1 MPSLKVVTLLL
12 LIVFFPVPLSAH
24 EFNPAHLVVNEVA
37 ENEYQIN
44 WMYPIKNIGQ
54 RAEIIFP
61 ETCKSEAQSPYQ
73 QGKYLVEKIDLICSK
88 SLKGQ
93 TIEVTNLSVLTDA
106 LVTITDRNLDVFE
119 GLMNLQEP
127 KLLVPIGKQSLPS
140 SSYLNLGIDHLIS
153 GPDHILFILGLMF
166 LVSGILNML
175 KTITAFTVAHS
186 ITLGLSV
193 FGLISL
199 PQATVEAVIAL
210 TIVFL
215 ALEISENKRYKST
228 PWLIAFGFGLLHG
241 LGFANALNEIGIA
254 NEQLLFSLLFFNLGI
269 EAGQLLMIP
278 FFGVLIWWSYKFNK
292 YNQSATC
299 VSYVLGSM
307 GFFWLIN
314 RTIGIIY

>member
-1 MPSLKVVTLLL
+1 MSAFKFGSLLF
-12 LIVFFPVPLSAH
+12 LIVFFPVLSAH
-24 EFNPAHLVVNEVA
+24 EFNPAHLVVDEVT

-61 ETCKSEAQSPYQ
+61 ETCTSEAQSPYQ

-106 LVTITDRNLDVFE
+106 LVTITDRNNDVFE

-127 KLLVPIGKQSLPS
+127 KLLVPIKKQSLP

-166 LVSGILNML
+166 LVSGIMNMI

-193 FGLISL
+193 LGLISL

-215 ALEISENKRYKST
+215 AIEISDNKRYKST

-241 LGFANALNEIGIA
+241 LGFANALTDIGIA
-254 NEQLLFSLLFFNLGI
+254 NEQLLFSLFFFNLGI

-278 FFGVLIWWSYKFNK
+278 VFGLLIWLAYKFNK

-299 VSYVLGSM
+299 VSYVLGTM
-307 GFFWLIN
+307 GFFWFIN
-314 RTIGIIY
+314 RTMGIIY

>member
-1 MPSLKVVTLLL
+1 MSSLKVGSLLF
-12 LIVFFPVPLSAH
+12 LIVFFPMLSAH
-24 EFNPAHLVVNEVA
+24 EFNPAHLVVDEVA

-61 ETCKSEAQSPYQ
+61 QECSSEAQSPYQ
-73 QGKYLVEKIDLICSK
+73 QGKYLVEKIDLICNK

-106 LVTITDRNLDVFE
+106 LVTITDRNNDVYE
-119 GLMNLQEP
+119 GLMNLKEP
-127 KLLVPIGKQSLPS
+127 KLVVPIKKQSLP

-166 LVSGILNML
+166 LVSGILNMI

-193 FGLISL
+193 LGLISL

-241 LGFANALNEIGIA
+241 LGFANALTEIGIA

-278 FFGVLIWWSYKFNK
+278 VFGVLIWLAYKFNK

>member
-1 MPSLKVVTLLL
+1 MSSFKVGSLLF
-12 LIVFFPVPLSAH
+12 LIVFFPLLSAH
-24 EFNPAHLVVNEVA
+24 EFNPAHLVVDEVA

-61 ETCKSEAQSPYQ
+61 QECSSEAQSPYQ
-73 QGKYLVEKIDLICSK
+73 QGKYLVEKIDLICNK

-106 LVTITDRNLDVFE
+106 LVTITDRNNDVFE

-127 KLLVPIGKQSLPS
+127 KLVVPIKKQSLP

-166 LVSGILNML
+166 LVSGILNMI

-193 FGLISL
+193 LGLISL

-241 LGFANALNEIGIA
+241 LGFANALTEIGIA

-278 FFGVLIWWSYKFNK
+278 VFGVLIWLAYKFNK

-314 RTIGIIY
+314 RTIGIIS

>member
-1 MPSLKVVTLLL
+1 MSSLKVGSLLF
-12 LIVFFPVPLSAH
+12 LIVFFPMLSAH
-24 EFNPAHLVVNEVA
+24 EFNPAHLVVDEVA

-61 ETCKSEAQSPYQ
+61 QECSSEAQSPYQ

-106 LVTITDRNLDVFE
+106 LVTMTDRNNDVFE
-119 GLMNLQEP
+119 GLMNLKEP
-127 KLLVPIGKQSLPS
+127 KLVVPIKKQSLP

-166 LVSGILNML
+166 LVSGILNMI

-186 ITLGLSV
+186 ITLGFSV
-193 FGLISL
+193 LGLISL
-199 PQATVEAVIAL
+199 PQATIEAVIAL

-241 LGFANALNEIGIA
+241 LGFANALTEIGIA
-254 NEQLLFSLLFFNLGI
+254 NEQLLLSLLFFNLGI

-278 FFGVLIWWSYKFNK
+278 IFGVLIWLAYKFNK

-299 VSYVLGSM
+299 VSYVLGAM

>member
-1 MPSLKVVTLLL
+1 MSAFKFGSLLF
-12 LIVFFPVPLSAH
+12 LIVFFPVLSAH
-24 EFNPAHLVVNEVA
+24 EFNPAHLVVDEVV

-61 ETCKSEAQSPYQ
+61 EACSSEAQSPYQ

-106 LVTITDRNLDVFE
+106 LVTITDRNNDVFE

-127 KLLVPIGKQSLPS
+127 KLLIPIKKQSLP

-166 LVSGILNML
+166 LVSGILNMI

-193 FGLISL
+193 LDLISL
-199 PQATVEAVIAL
+199 PRATVEAVIAL

-215 ALEISENKRYKST
+215 AIEISENKRYKST

-241 LGFANALNEIGIA
+241 LGFANALTEIGIA

-278 FFGVLIWWSYKFNK
+278 IFSVLIWLAYKFNK
-292 YNQSATC
+292 YSQSATC
-299 VSYVLGSM
+299 VSYVLGIM
-307 GFFWLIN
+307 GFFWFIN
-314 RTIGIIY
+314 RTIEIIY

>member
-1 MPSLKVVTLLL
+1 MNTKSTGCTQL
-12 LIVFFPVPLSAH
+12 
-24 EFNPAHLVVNEVA
+24 
-37 ENEYQIN
+37 
-44 WMYPIKNIGQ
+44 KNIGQ

-61 ETCKSEAQSPYQ
+61 EECSSESQSPYQ
-73 QGKYLVEKIDLICSK
+73 QGKYLVEKINLICSK

-106 LVTITDRNLDVFE
+106 LVTITDRNNDIFE

-127 KLLVPIGKQSLPS
+127 KLLVPIKQQSLP

-166 LVSGILNML
+166 LVSGILNMI

-193 FGLISL
+193 LNLISL
-199 PQATVEAVIAL
+199 PQATVEAIIAL

-215 ALEISENKRYKST
+215 ALEVSENKQYKST

-241 LGFANALNEIGIA
+241 LGFANALTEIGIA

-278 FFGVLIWWSYKFNK
+278 IIGVLIWLAYKLDK

-299 VSYVLGSM
+299 VSYILGVM
-307 GFFWLIN
+307 GFYWLIN

>member
-1 MPSLKVVTLLL
+1 MSSLKFGSLLFL
-12 LIVFFPVPLSAH
+12 VVFFPMLSAH
-24 EFNPAHLVVNEVA
+24 EFNPAHLVVDEIA

-61 ETCKSEAQSPYQ
+61 ETCSSEALSPYQ

-106 LVTITDRNLDVFE
+106 LVTITDRNNDVFE

-127 KLLVPIGKQSLPS
+127 KLLVPIKQQSLP

-166 LVSGILNML
+166 LVSGILNMI

-199 PQATVEAVIAL
+199 PQASVEAVIAL

-241 LGFANALNEIGIA
+241 LGFANALTEIGIA

-278 FFGVLIWWSYKFNK
+278 VFGVLIWLAYKFNK

-314 RTIGIIY
+314 RTMGIIY

>member
-1 MPSLKVVTLLL
+1 MSNLKLYSLL
-12 LIVFFPVPLSAH
+12 FFILFAPFLSAH
-24 EFNPAHLVVNEVA
+24 EFNPAHLVIDEIA
-37 ENEYQIN
+37 DNEYQIN
-44 WMYPIKNIGQ
+44 WMYPIKNIGP

-61 ETCKSEAQSPYQ
+61 ETCSSEAQSPYQ
-73 QGKYLVEKIDLICSK
+73 QGKYLVEKIDLTCNK

-93 TIEVTNLSVLTDA
+93 AIEVTNLSVLTDA
-106 LVTITDRNLDVFE
+106 LVTFTDRNNDVFE
-119 GLMNLQEP
+119 GLMNLKEP
-127 KLLVPIGKQSLPS
+127 RLMVPINKQSIP
-140 SSYLNLGIDHLIS
+140 SSYLTLGIDHLIS
-153 GPDHILFILGLMF
+153 GVDHILFILGLMF
-166 LVSGILNML
+166 LVSGTLNL
-175 KTITAFTVAHS
+175 IKTSSAFTVAHS

-193 FGLISL
+193 LGLISL

-278 FFGVLIWWSYKFNK
+278 VFGVLIWLAYKFNK

-299 VSYVLGSM
+299 VSYLLGSM

-314 RTIGIIY
+314 RTVGIIY

>member
-1 MPSLKVVTLLL
+1 MTNLRLYSLLFI
-12 LIVFFPVPLSAH
+12 IVFAPFLSAH
-24 EFNPAHLVVNEVA
+24 EFNPAHLVIDEIA
-37 ENEYQIN
+37 DNEYQIN
-44 WMYPIKNIGQ
+44 WLYPIKNIGP

-61 ETCKSEAQSPYQ
+61 QTCSSEAQSPYQ
-73 QGKYLVEKIDLICSK
+73 QGKFLVEKIDLICVE

-93 TIEVTNLSVLTDA
+93 TIEVINLSVLTDA
-106 LVTITDRNLDVFE
+106 LVTFTDRNNDVFE
-119 GLMNLQEP
+119 GLMNLKEP
-127 KLLVPIGKQSLPS
+127 RLIVPINKQSIP
-140 SSYLNLGIDHLIS
+140 SSYLTLGIDHLIS
-153 GPDHILFILGLMF
+153 GVDHILFILGLMF
-166 LVSGILNML
+166 LVSGTLNL
-175 KTITAFTVAHS
+175 IKTITAFTVAHS

-193 FGLISL
+193 LGLISL
-199 PQATVEAVIAL
+199 PRTTVEAVIAL

-215 ALEISENKRYKST
+215 ALEISENKYYKST

-241 LGFANALNEIGIA
+241 LGFANALTEIGIA

-278 FFGVLIWWSYKFNK
+278 VFGVLIWLAYKFNK
-292 YNQSATC
+292 YNQLATC

>member
-1 MPSLKVVTLLL
+1 
-12 LIVFFPVPLSAH
+12 
-24 EFNPAHLVVNEVA
+24 
-37 ENEYQIN
+37 
-44 WMYPIKNIGQ
+44 MYPIKNIGP

-61 ETCKSEAQSPYQ
+61 ETCSSEAQSPYQ
-73 QGKYLVEKIDLICSK
+73 QGKYLVEKIDLICVE

-93 TIEVTNLSVLTDA
+93 TIEVINLSVLTDA
-106 LVTITDRNLDVFE
+106 LVTFTDRNNDVFE
-119 GLMNLQEP
+119 GLMNLKEP
-127 KLLVPIGKQSLPS
+127 RLIVPINKQSIP
-140 SSYLNLGIDHLIS
+140 SSYLTLGIDHLIS
-153 GPDHILFILGLMF
+153 GVDHILFILGLMF
-166 LVSGILNML
+166 LVSGTLNL
-175 KTITAFTVAHS
+175 IKTITAFTVAHS

-193 FGLISL
+193 LGLISL
-199 PQATVEAVIAL
+199 PRTTVEAVIAL

-215 ALEISENKRYKST
+215 ALEISENKYYKST

-241 LGFANALNEIGIA
+241 LGFANALTEIGIA

-278 FFGVLIWWSYKFNK
+278 VFGVLIWLAYKFNK
-292 YNQSATC
+292 YNQLATC

>member
-1 MPSLKVVTLLL
+1 MTNLRLYSLLFI
-12 LIVFFPVPLSAH
+12 IVFAPFLSAH
-24 EFNPAHLVVNEVA
+24 EFNPAHLVIDEIDD
-37 ENEYQIN
+37 NEYQIN
-44 WMYPIKNIGQ
+44 WMYPIKNIGP

-61 ETCKSEAQSPYQ
+61 ETCSSEAQSPYQ
-73 QGKYLVEKIDLICSK
+73 QGKYLVEKIDLICVE

-93 TIEVTNLSVLTDA
+93 TIEVINLSVLTDA
-106 LVTITDRNLDVFE
+106 LVTFTDRNNDVFE
-119 GLMNLQEP
+119 GLMNLKEP
-127 KLLVPIGKQSLPS
+127 RLIVPINKQSIP
-140 SSYLNLGIDHLIS
+140 SSYLTLGIDHLIS
-153 GPDHILFILGLMF
+153 GVDHILFILGLMF
-166 LVSGILNML
+166 LVSGTLNL
-175 KTITAFTVAHS
+175 IKTITAFTVAHS

-193 FGLISL
+193 LGLISL
-199 PQATVEAVIAL
+199 PRTTVEAVIAL

-215 ALEISENKRYKST
+215 ALEISENKYYKST

-241 LGFANALNEIGIA
+241 LGFANALTEIGIA

-278 FFGVLIWWSYKFNK
+278 VFGVLIWLAYKFNK
-292 YNQSATC
+292 YNQLATC

>member
-1 MPSLKVVTLLL
+1 MSSLKFGSLLFL
-12 LIVFFPVPLSAH
+12 VVFFPMLSAH
-24 EFNPAHLVVNEVA
+24 EFNPAHLVVDEIA

-61 ETCKSEAQSPYQ
+61 ETCSSEALSPYQ

-106 LVTITDRNLDVFE
+106 LVTITDRNNDVFE
-119 GLMNLQEP
+119 GLMNLKEP
-127 KLLVPIGKQSLPS
+127 KLVVPIKKQSLP

-166 LVSGILNML
+166 LVSGILNMI

-193 FGLISL
+193 LGLISL

-241 LGFANALNEIGIA
+241 LGFANALNEIGIV

-278 FFGVLIWWSYKFNK
+278 VFGVLIWLAYKFNK

-314 RTIGIIY
+314 RTMGIIY

>member
-1 MPSLKVVTLLL
+1 MSGLKVGSLLF
-12 LIVFFPVPLSAH
+12 LIIFSPVLSAH
-24 EFNPAHLVVNEVA
+24 EFNPAHLVVDEIA
-37 ENEYQIN
+37 ENEYEIN

-61 ETCKSEAQSPYQ
+61 EACSSEVQSPYQ

-106 LVTITDRNLDVFE
+106 LVTIIDRNNDVFE

-127 KLLVPIGKQSLPS
+127 KLLVPIKQQSLP

-166 LVSGILNML
+166 LVSGILNMI

-193 FGLISL
+193 LDLISL
-199 PQATVEAVIAL
+199 PRATVEAVIAL

-215 ALEISENKRYKST
+215 ALEISENKRYRTT

-241 LGFANALNEIGIA
+241 LGFANALTEIGIA

-278 FFGVLIWWSYKFNK
+278 VFGALIWLAYKFNK

>member
-1 MPSLKVVTLLL
+1 M
-12 LIVFFPVPLSAH
+12 AH
-24 EFNPAHLVVNEVA
+24 EFNPAHLVVDEVA

-61 ETCKSEAQSPYQ
+61 QECSSEAQSPYQ

-106 LVTITDRNLDVFE
+106 LVTMTDRNNDVFE
-119 GLMNLQEP
+119 GLMNLKEP
-127 KLLVPIGKQSLPS
+127 KLVVPIKKQSLP

-166 LVSGILNML
+166 LVSGILNMI

-186 ITLGLSV
+186 ITLGFSV
-193 FGLISL
+193 LGLISL
-199 PQATVEAVIAL
+199 PQATIEAVIAL

-241 LGFANALNEIGIA
+241 LGFANALTEIGIA
-254 NEQLLFSLLFFNLGI
+254 NEQLLLSLLFFNLGI

-278 FFGVLIWWSYKFNK
+278 IFGVLIWLAYKFNK

-299 VSYVLGSM
+299 VSYVLGAM

>member
-1 MPSLKVVTLLL
+1 MSNLRLYSLLFI
-12 LIVFFPVPLSAH
+12 IVFSPFLSAH
-24 EFNPAHLVVNEVA
+24 EFNPAHLVIDERTD
-37 ENEYQIN
+37 NEYQIN
-44 WMYPIKNIGQ
+44 WMYPIKNIGP

-61 ETCKSEAQSPYQ
+61 ETCSSEAQSPYQ
-73 QGKYLVEKIDLICSK
+73 QGKYLVEKIDLICVE

-93 TIEVTNLSVLTDA
+93 TIEVINLSVLTDA
-106 LVTITDRNLDVFE
+106 LVTFTDRNNDVFE
-119 GLMNLQEP
+119 GLMNLKEP
-127 KLLVPIGKQSLPS
+127 RLIVPINKQSIP
-140 SSYLNLGIDHLIS
+140 SSYLTLGIDHLIS
-153 GPDHILFILGLMF
+153 GVDHILFILGLMF
-166 LVSGILNML
+166 LVSGTLNL
-175 KTITAFTVAHS
+175 IKTITAFTVAHS

-193 FGLISL
+193 LGLISL
-199 PQATVEAVIAL
+199 PRTTVEAVIAL

-215 ALEISENKRYKST
+215 ALEISENKYYKST

-241 LGFANALNEIGIA
+241 LGFANALTEIGIA

-278 FFGVLIWWSYKFNK
+278 VFGVLIWLAYKFNK
-292 YNQSATC
+292 YNQLATC

>member
-1 MPSLKVVTLLL
+1 MSSLKVGSLLF
-12 LIVFFPVPLSAH
+12 LIIFFPVLSAH
-24 EFNPAHLVVNEVA
+24 EFNPAHLVVDEVT

-44 WMYPIKNIGQ
+44 WMYPIKNIGP

-61 ETCKSEAQSPYQ
+61 ETCSSEAQSPYQ

-106 LVTITDRNLDVFE
+106 LVTITDLNNDVFE
-119 GLMNLQEP
+119 GLMNLKEP
-127 KLLVPIGKQSLPS
+127 KLLVPIRKQSLP
-140 SSYLNLGIDHLIS
+140 SSYLNLGIDHLIT

-166 LVSGILNML
+166 LVSGILNMI

-193 FGLISL
+193 LDLISL

-215 ALEISENKRYKST
+215 AIEVSENKQYKST
-228 PWLIAFGFGLLHG
+228 PWLFAFGFGLLHG
-241 LGFANALNEIGIA
+241 LGFANALTEIGIA

-278 FFGVLIWWSYKFNK
+278 IFGVLIWLAYKFNK

-299 VSYVLGSM
+299 VSYVLGIM